1 MNKTLKGI
9 IGGSVLLAMLGGV
22 FAYLKVTEPEEDAD
36 SSSSSSDSGVQTE
49 LWNAYSDDINQIEV
63 KNPNGDSYVAF
74 RRFDKTKTT
83 DAEGNEVTEDIA
95 NYILKGYEDL
105 PMNVTSIRLLAARA
119 GSVTSQD
126 TIAEDVPEADL
137 AKYGLDKPVEV
148 TLSVDNSEDIKF
160 RIGNQTPV
168 GDDRYVALDGSNTVY
183 TVTLFAVEPYLDGIS
198 EYLGTTLKEE
208 QAEDDDTVIESLRV
222 ERKDLDY
229 DFYFVYDPYY
239 DENSNGGSMAVH
251 VMEEPVKS
259 LISAERSAEVT
270 TGLYGLT
277 ASEVLTP
284 FPKDA
289 DIKAAGLDDPSVT
302 VTMKTDDKKTTV
314 FYLGDSYQNAD
325 GETRYYGMLEG
336 TDCIYGFAPDQI
348 AYEDMKAADIIS
360 RNVIDMYVWD
370 IGTMNVEGGGKK
382 LSFTVQGESKEDAV
396 VTYQGEQ
403 QDDDGIE
410 RYRKFY
416 SYLLQTK
423 AEDLIL
429 PGDEPKLTGDPLAT
443 VKIDR
448 QDGKRSYD
456 IKFYDAG
463 NMKACIV
470 IDGEPR
476 FYCRK
481 SYVDTLLSN
490 MKIYDD
496 AEKEFVMSW

>member
-22 FAYLKVTEPEEDAD
+22 FAYLKVTEPTDED
-36 SSSSSSDSGVQTE
+36 SSSVSSDSGVQTE

-63 KNPNGDSYVAF
+63 KNPNGDSYIAV
-74 RRFDKTKTT
+74 RRFDQTETT
-83 DAEGNEVTEDIA
+83 DAEGNPKTEDIA
-95 NYILKGYEDL
+95 NYYLKGYEDL
-105 PMNVTSIRLLAARA
+105 PMNTTEIRLLAVRA
-119 GSVTSQD
+119 GSVTSED
-126 TIAEDVPEADL
+126 TVAENVSDADL

-148 TLSVDNSEDIKF
+148 TLSVDNSDDIKF

-183 TVTLFAVEPYLDGIS
+183 TLGLFSVEPYLSGIKD
-198 EYLGTTLKEE
+198 YLGKGLTKE
-208 QAEDDDTVIESLRV
+208 QAEDDETKIESVRI

-239 DENSNGGSMAVH
+239 EENANGGSMAVH

-259 LISAERSAEVT
+259 NISADRSAEVT
-270 TGLYGLT
+270 NGLYGLSAT
-277 ASEVLTP
+277 EVVTP
-284 FPKDA
+284 FPKDS
-289 DIKAAGLDDPSVT
+289 DIKAAGLDDPFVK

-314 FYLGDSYQNAD
+314 FSLGDTYQNAD
-325 GETRYYGMLEG
+325 GETLYYGMMDG
-336 TDCIYGFAPDQI
+336 IDCIYGFTPDQI
-348 AYEDMKAADIIS
+348 AYEDMKADDLIS

-370 IGTMNVEGGGKK
+370 IGTLEAEGDGAKV
-382 LSFTVQGESKEDAV
+382 SFTVEGESKDDAV
-396 VTYQGEQ
+396 VTYKGEK
-403 QDDDGIE
+403 QDDAGIE

-423 AEDLIL
+423 AEELIL
-429 PGDEPKLTGDPLAT
+429 PADAPKLSGDPLAS

-470 IDGEPR
+470 IDGEAR

-490 MKIYDD
+490 LKIYDD
-496 AEKEFVMSW
+496 ADKEFVMSW